1 MKGTS
6 AAQNIQVKNKNK
18 LEVSLGFVGVAP
30 VLVIICE
37 DLRLPINKPFNSLKF
52 LTKTDSRL
60 EAHNMKGVN
69 HAWMPAGRSVANGIR
84 M

>member
-1 MKGTS
+1 MKS
-6 AAQNIQVKNKNK
+6 KNK

-37 DLRLPINKPFNSLKF
+37 DLWLPINKPFSSLKS
-52 LTKTDSRL
+52 LTKTDSRF
-60 EAHNMKGVN
+60 EAHNMKGVS
-69 HAWMPAGRSVANGIR
+69 HTWMPAGRSVANGIR